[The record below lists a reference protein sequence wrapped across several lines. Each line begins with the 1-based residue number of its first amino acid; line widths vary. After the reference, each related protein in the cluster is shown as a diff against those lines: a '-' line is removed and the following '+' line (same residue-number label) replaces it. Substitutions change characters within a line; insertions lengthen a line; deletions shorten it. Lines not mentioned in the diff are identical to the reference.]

1 MSQSAI
7 QQYQAV
13 GLRSKLADASPH
25 QLIAMLLEG
34 ALERLANAR
43 GAIQR
48 GDVQSKGELIGQVIA
63 IVDNLRVSLDL
74 ENGGELSQNLE
85 ALYDYLGRRLLE
97 ANINSDTSI
106 LEEASG
112 LILEVKTGW
121 DAIPQELRNGQ

>member
-7 QQYQAV
+7 QQYQSV
-13 GLRSKLADASPH
+13 GLRGKMAEASPH

-34 ALERLANAR
+34 ALERIANAR

-48 GDVQSKGELIGQVIA
+48 GDVQKKGELIGQTIA

-74 ENGGELSQNLE
+74 ENGGELSENLE

-97 ANINSDTSI
+97 ANINSDESI

-112 LILEVKTGW
+112 LILEVKIGW
-121 DAIPQELRNGQ
+121 DAIPQESRNG